1 MNDVMKSA
9 LLAGLLVVGS
19 ALGADAPKTNLQLTM
34 LTKVNPQGLA
44 LWDITNKSQ
53 DDNGNLDGRKL
64 TPASWAQLLEIGKAL
79 KEGGKALAT
88 SSGVIV
94 ALPGAKLQDE
104 GNTGA
109 SKAADVQRYVD
120 AKPAEFREHAQELQK
135 TGAAIVEAAA
145 KHDVKKLAALSDSL
159 DEVCESCH
167 KVFWYPQ
174 QSGQK

>member
-1 MNDVMKSA
+1 MNDAMKSG
-9 LLAGLLVVGS
+9 LLAGLLMAGS

-64 TPASWAQLLEIGKAL
+64 TAASWAQLLEIGKAL
-79 KEGGKALAT
+79 KEGGKTLAT
-88 SSGVIV
+88 SSGVVV
-94 ALPGAKLQDE
+94 APPGARLQDE
-104 GNTGA
+104 GSTGA
-109 SKAADVQRYVD
+109 SKAADVQRYID

-159 DEVCESCH
+159 DEVCENCH
-167 KVFWYPQ
+167 KLFWYPQ